1 VADSG
6 RQASSRDQPAVRQGK
21 GGRHMA
27 QLSEIMNRDLV
38 TVDKQAS
45 LRRARRILDQHR
57 IRHLLVVEGKRLV
70 GIVTDRDL
78 RQAAPSS
85 KSPLTISERQEF
97 MDELKVLEVM
107 SRKLITASSTT
118 TIREAAKVMVSEKIG
133 CLPVVDGNQLVGI
146 VTQADL
152 LEMLVRGEQ
161 APEAEDRA

>member
-1 VADSG
+1 
-6 RQASSRDQPAVRQGK
+6 
-21 GGRHMA
+21 MA
-27 QLSEIMNRDLV
+27 RLSEIMNRDMV
-38 TVDKQAS
+38 TVDKHAS
-45 LRRARRILDQHR
+45 LRMARRILDQYR

-118 TIREAAKVMVSEKIG
+118 TIREAAKVMVSDKIG

-161 APEAEDRA
+161 ATEAEDQA

>member
-1 VADSG
+1 
-6 RQASSRDQPAVRQGK
+6 
-21 GGRHMA
+21 MA

-85 KSPLTISERQEF
+85 KSPLTLSERQEF

-152 LEMLVRGEQ
+152 LEMLVRREQ
-161 APEAEDRA
+161 APEAEAQA

>member
-1 VADSG
+1 
-6 RQASSRDQPAVRQGK
+6 
-21 GGRHMA
+21 MT
-27 QLSEIMNRDLV
+27 QLSEIMNRDMV
-38 TVDKQAS
+38 TVDKHTS
-45 LRRARRILDQHR
+45 LRMARRILDQYR

-85 KSPLTISERQEF
+85 KSPLTLSERQEF

-161 APEAEDRA
+161 APEAEDQA

>member
-1 VADSG
+1 M
-6 RQASSRDQPAVRQGK
+6 RQARGET
-21 GGRHMA
+21 A

-45 LRRARRILDQHR
+45 LRRARRILDQYR

-118 TIREAAKVMVSEKIG
+118 TIREAARVMVREKIG

-161 APEAEDRA
+161 ASEAEDQA

>member
-1 VADSG
+1 MQG
-6 RQASSRDQPAVRQGK
+6 RGE
-21 GGRHMA
+21 RHMA
-27 QLSEIMNRDLV
+27 RLSEIMNRDMV
-38 TVDKQAS
+38 TVDKHAS
-45 LRRARRILDQHR
+45 LRMARRILDQYR

>member
-1 VADSG
+1 MV
-6 RQASSRDQPAVRQGK
+6 
-21 GGRHMA
+21 

-57 IRHLLVVEGKRLV
+57 IRHLLVVDGKRLV

-107 SRKLITASSTT
+107 SRKLITASPAT
-118 TIREAAKVMVSEKIG
+118 TIREAARVMVREKIG

-161 APEAEDRA
+161 ATEAEDQA